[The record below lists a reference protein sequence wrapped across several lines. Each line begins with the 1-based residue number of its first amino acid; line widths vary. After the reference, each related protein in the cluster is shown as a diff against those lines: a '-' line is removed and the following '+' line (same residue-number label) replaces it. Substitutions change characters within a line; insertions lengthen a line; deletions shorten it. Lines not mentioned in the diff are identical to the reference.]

1 MSPLESLILQ
11 LERSLG
17 EGRVRTDE
25 EHRQAYARD
34 ESGIPEVYLPDVVVH
49 PESTQ
54 EVSTIARLA
63 YEHEVPLVPRGAGTG
78 VTGGALAVH
87 GGVLVV
93 FDRMNHIK
101 GVEVGDL
108 TLVTEPGA
116 ITLEVHRAA
125 EAEGLFY
132 PPDPASLESCSIGGN
147 VAENAGGPRALKYG
161 VTKHYVLELEV
172 VMPDGSVHR
181 FGRPTKKWV
190 TGYDLVSLITGSEG
204 TLGFITEITLRLL
217 PRPAHLETLLV
228 PFADVRSAS
237 VAVTEV
243 LRAGILPRTLE
254 LMDHRALEVVRDK
267 APPNLPPATGALLI
281 FEQDG
286 NKEQEVWAD
295 VEQAAEIFERNGALD
310 ILAAQSEAE
319 RERLWRARRSVLT
332 DLQESYPIVRSE
344 DLVFPR
350 TRIPEAVDMAYRVEQ
365 ETGIALCTFGH
376 IGDGNLHVN
385 LLYRPE
391 DEDRV
396 QRALTLL
403 YQGTVALGGTISG
416 EHGIGLLKRPFLPLE
431 QSRPVIQLQRKIKAL
446 FDPKGLMNPGK
457 IF

>member
-1 MSPLESLILQ
+1 MTSVERLILKLQ
-11 LERSLG
+11 RALG
-17 EGRVRTDE
+17 EDRVRTDE
-25 EHRQAYARD
+25 EHRLAYARD

-49 PESTQ
+49 PENTQ

-63 YEHEVPLVPRGAGTG
+63 YEEEVPLVPRGAGTG

-93 FDRMNHIK
+93 FDRMSQIK
-101 GVEVGDL
+101 AVETGDL
-108 TLVTEPGA
+108 VLITQPGV
-116 ITLEVHRAA
+116 ITQEIHQAA

-132 PPDPASLESCSIGGN
+132 PPDPASLDACSIGGN

-172 VMPDGSVHR
+172 VMPSGEVHR

-217 PRPAHLETLLV
+217 PRPPHLETLLV
-228 PFADVRSAS
+228 PFANVHSAS
-237 VAVTEV
+237 VAVTEI

-254 LMDHRALEVVRDK
+254 LMDHRALAVVRDK
-267 APPNLPPATGALLI
+267 APPNLPQETGALLI

-286 NKEQEVWAD
+286 KEQEVWAD
-295 VEQAAEIFERNGALD
+295 VERAAEIFEQHGALD
-310 ILAAQSEAE
+310 IFAAQSEAE

-385 LLYRPE
+385 LLYSPE
-391 DEDRV
+391 EQDRV
-396 QRALTLL
+396 NRALELL
-403 YQGTVALGGTISG
+403 YRGTVALGGTISG
-416 EHGIGLLKRPFLPLE
+416 EHGIGLLKRPFLPVE
-431 QSRPVIQLQRKIKAL
+431 QTSEVILLQKRIKHL

>member
-1 MSPLESLILQ
+1 MKPLDRLILDLQ
-11 LERSLG
+11 RALG
-17 EGRVRTDE
+17 EDRVRTDE
-25 EHRQAYARD
+25 EHRLTYARD
-34 ESGIPEVYLPDVVVH
+34 ESGIPELYLPDAVVH
-49 PESTQ
+49 PQSTH
-54 EVSTIARLA
+54 EVSVVAARA
-63 YEHEVPLVPRGAGTG
+63 YDLGIPLVPRGAGTG

-93 FDRMNHIK
+93 FDRMNRIK
-101 GVEVGDL
+101 EVQVGDL
-108 TLVTEPGA
+108 TLITEPGA
-116 ITLEVHRAA
+116 ITLEVHEAA

-132 PPDPASLESCSIGGN
+132 PPDPASLDSCSIGGN

-172 VMPDGSVHR
+172 VLPDGSVHR

-204 TLGFITEITLRLL
+204 TLGFITEITLRLV
-217 PRPAHLETLLV
+217 PKPPHLETLLV
-228 PFADVRSAS
+228 PFPDVRSAS
-237 VAVTEV
+237 VAVTEI

-254 LMDHRALEVVRDK
+254 LMDHRAIEVVREK
-267 APPNLPPATGALLI
+267 APPNLPPETGALLI

-286 NKEQEVWAD
+286 KEQEVWAD
-295 VEQAAEIFERNGALD
+295 VERAAEIFEKHGALD
-310 ILAAQSEAE
+310 LLAAQTEAE
-319 RERLWRARRSVLT
+319 RDRLWRARRSVLT

-350 TRIPEAVDMAYRVEQ
+350 TRIPEAVEMAYRVEQ
-365 ETGIALCTFGH
+365 ETGIPLCTFGH

-385 LLYRPE
+385 LLYSPE
-391 DEDRV
+391 QQEQV
-396 QRALTLL
+396 NRALQLL

-416 EHGIGLLKRPFLPLE
+416 EHGIGLLKRPFLAVE
-431 QSRPVIQLQRKIKAL
+431 QSAELIGLQRQIKAL